1 MKPSDHKTQRRQ
13 LMEKKYT
20 ITLEYCV
27 PWNYIE
33 RAVRVADNI
42 LSHYQHVIK
51 SFTFITGSKGAFEFK
66 VNDELIYSKQ
76 TLQMR
81 HAEPGEIL
89 ALFQEI
95 VGPDVPV
102 YPQ

>member
-1 MKPSDHKTQRRQ
+1 
-13 LMEKKYT
+13 MEKKYV

-27 PWNYIE
+27 PWNYTA
-33 RAVRVADNI
+33 RAVRVADDI
-42 LSHYQHVIK
+42 LSNYQHIIE

-66 VNDELIYSKQ
+66 VNGKLIYSKKTIQ
-76 TLQMR
+76 KR

-89 ALFQEI
+89 ELFQET

-102 YPQ
+102 YPQSK